1 MKISERTQDGV
12 KVYELRGKIM
22 GGEPATL
29 LRGKVVEAIE
39 AGERKFVLDLSGVDW
54 MNSIGL
60 GMLVALLNTVS
71 KSDGQ
76 LQLANIDKIEKV
88 LLITRL
94 VTIFQIS
101 DNTDDAV
108 AALTK

>member
-22 GGEPATL
+22 GGEPATM
-29 LRGKVVEAIE
+29 LRGMVVEAIE

-60 GMLVALLNTVS
+60 GMLVALLNTIS
-71 KSDGQ
+71 KSDGK
-76 LQLANIDKIEKV
+76 LHLANIDKIEKV

-101 DNTDDAV
+101 DNADIAV
-108 AALTK
+108 AELNK

>member
-1 MKISERTQDGV
+1 MKISERTENGV

-22 GGEPATL
+22 GGEPATM
-29 LRGKVVEAIE
+29 LRGKVVEALE

-60 GMLVALLNTVS
+60 GMLVALLSTIS
-71 KSDGQ
+71 KHDGK
-76 LQLANIDKIEKV
+76 LRLANIDKIEKV

-94 VTIFQIS
+94 VTIFEIS
-101 DNTDDAV
+101 DNVDDAV
-108 AALTK
+108 AALAE

>member
-22 GGEPATL
+22 GGEPATM

-39 AGERKFVLDLSGVDW
+39 AGERKFVLDLSDVDW

-60 GMLVALLNTVS
+60 GMLVALLNTIS
-71 KSDGQ
+71 KSGGQ

-101 DNTDDAV
+101 DNADDAV

>member
-12 KVYELRGKIM
+12 KIYELRGKIM
-22 GGEPATL
+22 GGEPATM

-39 AGERKFVLDLSGVDW
+39 AGERKFVLDLSKVDW

-60 GMLVALLNTVS
+60 GMLVALLNTIS
-71 KSDGQ
+71 KNDGK

-94 VTIFQIS
+94 LTIFNIS
-101 DNTDDAV
+101 DNADEAV